1 LGACPPPP
9 TKSVVGC
16 KWVFNVKVGLDG
28 HVDILKSHFDI
39 FSEVAQSNLGIAISK
54 KNTTLIFWRK

>member
-1 LGACPPPP
+1 
-9 TKSVVGC
+9 
-16 KWVFNVKVGLDG
+16 VFNVKVGLDG

-39 FSEVAQSNLGIAISK
+39 FSEVAQSNLGIAISQ